1 MQPVI
6 SAGVVF
12 IVAIFLLALDVYL
25 YQPVRVVSRSWQAP
39 LRYSLRV
46 AYWALSAFLLLMV
59 IILMVAGTDYL
70 GVAARNWIIAA
81 MFVVVISKA
90 AGGLIVLT
98 DDLLRGARWL
108 FKRLKSAKPEGQA
121 VADGKKISRSEF
133 LSRAALLT
141 AAAPFT
147 TLSFGILSGAY
158 DYRLHRVTIKLP
170 HLPKAFDGLR
180 IGQISDIHSGSFFNQ
195 TAVNGGVDML
205 LAEKPD
211 VIFFTGDL
219 VNNQTDEV
227 KAYLPVFSRLKAPLG
242 VYSVTGNH
250 DYGNY
255 RSWPSQAA
263 KRRNFEDLLEAHRFM
278 GFDLLM
284 NEHRMLELN
293 GEQIAIIGVE
303 NWGTGRFPRYGDL
316 PQAWKG
322 TEAATVKLL
331 LSHDPS
337 HWDAQIRP
345 DFPDVDVTF
354 AGHTHG
360 FQFGIEW
367 GNIRWSPSQYVYR
380 QWAGLYREGRQY
392 LYVNR
397 GFGFIGYPGR
407 IGILPELTVVE
418 LKRA

>member
-6 SAGVVF
+6 SAVVVF
-12 IVAIFLLALDVYL
+12 VVAVCLLALDIYL
-25 YQPVRVVSRSWQAP
+25 YQPVRVVSRTWQAP
-39 LRYSLRV
+39 YRYSLRA
-46 AYWALSAFLLLMV
+46 AYWAVSVFLLLMV
-59 IILMVAGTDYL
+59 IIFMVAGADYL

-81 MFVVVISKA
+81 MFVVLISKA

-98 DDLLRGARWL
+98 DDLQRGVRWL
-108 FKRLKSAKPEGQA
+108 FRRLKPAKPEAQA
-121 VADGKKISRSEF
+121 VANVKKISRSEF
-133 LSRAALLT
+133 LSRAALL
-141 AAAPFT
+141 AASAPFT
-147 TLSFGILSGAY
+147 ALSFGILSGAY

-170 HLPKAFDGLR
+170 NLPQPFDGLR
-180 IGQISDIHSGSFFNQ
+180 IGQISDIHSGSFFNK

-211 VIFFTGDL
+211 VVFFTGDL
-219 VNNQTDEV
+219 VNNQTDEIND
-227 KAYLPVFSRLKAPLG
+227 YLPIFSRIRAPLG
-242 VYSVTGNH
+242 VFSVTGNH

-263 KRRNFEDLLEAHRFM
+263 KRRNFENLLEAHRFM

-284 NEHRMLELN
+284 NEYRMLKLN
-293 GEQIAIIGVE
+293 GEQIAVIGVE

-316 PQAWKG
+316 PRALKG
-322 TEAATVKLL
+322 TEAAPVKLL

-345 DFPDVDVTF
+345 DFPDVDITF